1 VRSVVR
7 WEAVL
12 ISVLG
17 TLVGLGVG
25 LALSRVI
32 VQALEGFGLT
42 RFAIPVGTMLV
53 VVLVAALLGVLAS
66 VRPARRAARLDV
78 LQAIATE

>member
-1 VRSVVR
+1 
-7 WEAVL
+7 
-12 ISVLG
+12 
-17 TLVGLGVG
+17 VG

-53 VVLVAALLGVLAS
+53 VVLVAGLLGVLAS